1 MSTRLQQ
8 ILLVGVG
15 VAGAFVMVLLG
26 LWQMQV
32 FVDQGNRG
40 VAERA
45 SQPPVPL
52 DGEVDAH
59 GAIGDIYGKQVT
71 IVGTYVP
78 GQQELVP
85 TGNRWRVLAA
95 FEMRDGRVLPVVR
108 GAASDPEAIPAPPAG
123 ERTEVGLFLPGE
135 GDPEP
140 GSAGASGRPGEL
152 GSVRMP
158 LLAQR
163 WSQQLIPG
171 FVTLGQEDA
180 VAHGLTQASVEL
192 PAGEGAARNSGYAL
206 QWWVFAAFGLGMAI
220 KLAHGLGVRERRA
233 QDATLAA
240 QAEPERTDAVQTR
253 SVQIDR
259 VQTDRAQIDPAQ
271 TDPAQTDAAQTD
283 GEESMP

>member
-1 MSTRLQQ
+1 MSTRLKQ

-15 VAGAFVMVLLG
+15 LAGAIVMVLLG

-40 VAERA
+40 VADRA

-52 DGEVDAH
+52 DGEVNAD
-59 GAIGDIYGKQVT
+59 GTVGDIYGKQVT

-78 GQQELVP
+78 GQQELIP
-85 TGNRWRVLAA
+85 TGDGWRVLAA
-95 FEMRDGRVLPVVR
+95 FEVRDGRILPVVR
-108 GAASDPEAIPAPPAG
+108 GLTDRPDAVPAPPAG
-123 ERTEVGLFLPGE
+123 ERTEAGLFLPGE

-140 GSAGASGRPGEL
+140 GSAGASVGPDEL

-158 LLAQR
+158 LLAQQ

-171 FVTLGQEDA
+171 FVTLSAADA
-180 VAHGLTQASVEL
+180 AAHGLAQASVDL

-233 QDATLAA
+233 QDAALAA
-240 QAEPERTDAVQTR
+240 LHTDPARTDAVQT
-253 SVQIDR
+253 DR
-259 VQTDRAQIDPAQ
+259 
-271 TDPAQTDAAQTD
+271 
-283 GEESMP
+283 EESTP